1 MSSGE
6 RTGGQLVCEA
16 LRAAGCDVI
25 FSVSGNQ
32 ILPIYDAAPDSGVRI
47 IHMRHESASAYAAA
61 AYAELTGSVGVALTS
76 AGPGFLAG
84 LQGVAAAGTMELPLL
99 YLSGDSTASQRGMGA
114 FQELDQN
121 TVASAVCKS
130 TYWVETTADIP
141 ATFARAARDATS
153 GVPSPV
159 HISLPGDI
167 LAGLADPE
175 PVQGL
180 SGDSGAHPDQADSIG
195 EIAEHLQSAKRPLI
209 LVRPSAARGAAGQ
222 HLASVAQKLGIEP
235 VIIEAPRGLADLKYA
250 SNGPRF
256 VESDCALVIAAPDFA
271 LNFLSA
277 DSVATEGSVLLVA
290 DQGDPPPDRDI
301 DLYLRGDATT
311 VLEALDAALTSAN
324 SVEPDWSAMWPL
336 PVPPASEA
344 VDSGGVHPLAVS
356 EAVRATADPKDII
369 ILDGGEFCQWVRLG
383 LRDVPNPVLW
393 NGKIGAIG
401 GAIPMSVG
409 AAVAAPNRR
418 IISIMGDGG
427 SGYHLSEFET
437 MDRYNL
443 PVAAIIGNDARW
455 AAEWHLQI
463 ARYGADR
470 IYETELTNARYDQVA
485 TGFGAAG
492 ELITDS
498 DDLAGALHEALG
510 RSAATC
516 VNVEVAALP
525 SPAAMS

>member
-1 MSSGE
+1 MTIVE

-32 ILPIYDAAPDSGVRI
+32 ILPIYDAASDTGIRI
-47 IHMRHESASAYAAA
+47 VHMRHETASAYAAA

-99 YLSGDSTASQRGMGA
+99 YLSGDSTSSQRGMGA
-114 FQELDQN
+114 FQELDQGA
-121 TVASAVCKS
+121 VASAVCKA
-130 TYWVETTADIP
+130 TYRIETTANIP
-141 ATFARAARDATS
+141 ATVARAVREAAS

-159 HISLPGDI
+159 HIALPGDI
-167 LAGLADPE
+167 LAGM
-175 PVQGL
+175 
-180 SGDSGAHPDQADSIG
+180 AHPGTGQEPAGGSVADAEQIDGIS
-195 EIAEHLQSAKRPLI
+195 EIVDHLKGAKRPLI
-209 LVRPSAARGAAGQ
+209 LVRPSAARGAAGK

-250 SNGPRF
+250 SIGPRF
-256 VESDCALVIAAPDFA
+256 IESDCALVIAPPDFA
-271 LNFLSA
+271 LAFMSA
-277 DSVATEGSVLLVA
+277 DNLAANGSVLLVA
-290 DQGDPPPDRDI
+290 GQGDPPPDRAI
-301 DLYLRGDATT
+301 DFYMRANAAV
-311 VLEALDAALTSAN
+311 VLEALDAAMTPSN
-324 SVEPDWSAMWPL
+324 SVDPDWSAMWPL
-336 PVPPASEA
+336 PQPPASDPVE
-344 VDSGGVHPLAVS
+344 SGGVHPLAVS
-356 EAVRATADPKDII
+356 EAIRATVGPDDVI

-418 IISIMGDGG
+418 VISIMGDGG

-443 PVAAIIGNDARW
+443 PVTTVIGNDARW

-463 ARYGADR
+463 ARYGVDR
-470 IYETELTNARYDQVA
+470 IFETELTNARYDQVA
-485 TGFGAAG
+485 MGFNAAG
-492 ELITDS
+492 EHITET
-498 DDLAGALHEALG
+498 DDLPEALHEALG
-510 RSAATC
+510 RRAATC